1 MITRRAVLQA
11 GVVLPFVAA
20 CGPNILRGSSGT
32 LRVAVTWSGNELAA
46 FQAVL
51 AGIEQA
57 RSTPSFRGSVEVVPL
72 GDDIDTALNAGGSGA
87 PDIIMLPDAGRISVL
102 AGSRLRA
109 VRDTLWASDGK
120 PLYDDNW
127 WDLLWYRNC
136 RDHAVG
142 HFGVPFKGAYKSL
155 VWYDR
160 DAVGPDGR
168 NLGDTPRDWYLE
180 DWPEQIGR
188 FAGAGRHLFA
198 LGAADGW
205 VLAYHFANVLRAVAP
220 EAYQELSRLSPISG
234 RLAGA
239 TEVSWDRPDVRAAFG
254 MLGQIWHTPGAF
266 PGGVA
271 WTLRRQF
278 PDAVRDVFQHRS
290 ATMVVAPDY
299 AEPIV
304 RACLRRRNG
313 SEASVGV
320 MPFPALTVGQEI
332 PRIGGADILVIT
344 TDAADSA
351 DDLAAALAS
360 RMAPEPWAAGYGGF
374 VQPRKDAPDPAS
386 YAGLFRDVA
395 PQLNAW
401 TTFDF
406 ADLVGPRG
414 RRDGLW
420 RVLTRFLTDS
430 GPTAIDRAIADLQQ
444 IWHRGLSGSRRSPRP
459 GDGRPVQSAGAD
471 ICDRVDS

>member
-1 MITRRAVLQA
+1 MITRRSVLQA
-11 GVVLPFVAA
+11 GLVLPFAAA
-20 CGPNILRGSSGT
+20 CGPNILRGGSGT

-51 AGIEQA
+51 AGIGQG
-57 RSTPSFRGSVEVVPL
+57 RSAPAFRGPVEVVPL

-109 VRDTLWASDGK
+109 VRDTLWAPPGGD
-120 PLYDDNW
+120 PLYRDNW

-160 DAVGPDGR
+160 DAVAPDGQT
-168 NLGDTPRDWYLE
+168 LGDMPRDWYLE
-180 DWPEQIGR
+180 DWPEQIAR
-188 FAGAGRHLFA
+188 FAAAGRHLFA

-205 VLAYHFANVLRAVAP
+205 VLAYHFANVLCAVAP
-220 EAYQELSRLSPISG
+220 NAYQALSKFAPVSG
-234 RLAGA
+234 QPAGA
-239 TEVSWDRPDVRAAFG
+239 QDVSWDRPDVRAAFG
-254 MLGQIWHTPGAF
+254 VLGELWGTPGAF

-271 WTLRRQF
+271 ETLRRQF

-304 RACLRRRNG
+304 RECLRQRNG

-320 MPFPALTVGQEI
+320 MPFPALTDGRVA
-332 PRIGGADILVIT
+332 PSIGGADILVIT
-344 TDAADSA
+344 TGAAESA
-351 DDLAAALAS
+351 DDLAAALAA
-360 RMAPEPWAAGYGGF
+360 RTAPDPWVTGYGGF
-374 VQPRKDAPDPAS
+374 VQPRGDAPTPAS

-395 PQLNAW
+395 PNLNNW
-401 TTFDF
+401 TMFDF

-420 RVLTRFLTDS
+420 RVLTRFLTDT
-430 GPTAIDRAIADLQQ
+430 GPAATDRAIADLQN
-444 IWHRGLSGSRRSPRP
+444 IWQRGRSGQRRSSRP
-459 GDGRPVQSAGAD
+459 GNGHPVQAD
-471 ICDRVDS
+471 ACDRIDS

>member
-11 GVVLPFVAA
+11 GVVLPFAAA
-20 CGPNILRGSSGT
+20 CGPNILRGSAGT

-46 FQAVL
+46 FEAVL
-51 AGIEQA
+51 AGIGQG
-57 RSTPSFRGSVEVVPL
+57 RSTPAFRGPVEVVPL
-72 GDDIDTALNAGGSGA
+72 GDDIDTALNAGGSAA

-109 VRDTLWASDGK
+109 VRDTLWATGGQ
-120 PLYDDNW
+120 PLYRDNW

-168 NLGDTPRDWYLE
+168 TLGDAPRDWYLE
-180 DWPEQIGR
+180 DWPEQIAR
-188 FAGAGRHLFA
+188 FAVAGRHLFA

-205 VLAYHFANVLRAVAP
+205 VLAYHFANVLCAVAP
-220 EAYQELSRLSPISG
+220 DAYRELSKLAPVSG
-234 RLAGA
+234 RPAGA
-239 TEVSWDRPDVRAAFG
+239 TDVSWDRRDVRAAFG
-254 MLGQIWHTPGAF
+254 VLGKIWGTPGAF

-271 WTLRRQF
+271 ETLRRQF

-304 RACLRRRNG
+304 RECLRQRNG

-320 MPFPALTVGQEI
+320 MPFPALSAGQEV

-344 TDAADSA
+344 AGAAESA
-351 DDLAAALAS
+351 DDLAAALAA
-360 RMAPEPWAAGYGGF
+360 RMAPDPWVTGYGGF
-374 VQPRKDAPDPAS
+374 VQPREDAPAPAS

-395 PQLNAW
+395 SQLNEW
-401 TTFDF
+401 TVFDF

-420 RVLTRFLTDS
+420 RVLTRFLTGA
-430 GPTAIDRAIADLQQ
+430 GPTATDRAIADLQQ
-444 IWHRGLSGSRRSPRP
+444 IWQRGPSESGRSTRP
-459 GDGRPVQSAGAD
+459 GNGHPARSGQAD
-471 ICDRVDS
+471 ACDRVDS